1 MKKFKFEIIDTYTKI
16 IEVKAG
22 TAKKARELV
31 GEQAAKMRLCD
42 LRLTDTDVEFER
54 SIEIQ
59 IKDQQTD
66 SQRLDRIAEE
76 TEVNWYQTMQPWQ
89 RKDLSKEELYQ
100 YAEGMRQAL
109 ERIYDITTELDRS
122 IYAAY
127 R

>member
-1 MKKFKFEIIDTYTKI
+1 MKKFKFEITDTYKKI

-31 GEQAAKMRLCD
+31 GEQASKILLCD
-42 LRLTDTDVEFER
+42 LRLSDTDVEFER

-59 IKDQQTD
+59 LKDLQTD

-100 YAEGMRQAL
+100 YAEEMREAL
-109 ERIYDITTELDRS
+109 ERVYDIATELDQS